1 MDAISQVVLVGAAT
15 RMPKIQ
21 EHLSQ
26 YLTVE
31 LSKNINTDEAA
42 VLGAVYKAAD
52 LSKGFKV
59 KKFVTKDAVLFPIH
73 IVFDRTVNNRIKQV
87 RFLCICIFVYCVYCY
102 FFSFC
107 YFFKFFYQN

>member
-87 RFLCICIFVYCVYCY
+87 RFLCICICILCILL
-102 FFSFC
+102 FF
-107 YFFKFFYQN
+107 FFLLFF